1 MEMAPRSDSSSS
13 SVAIDPFTRGSRR
26 RRRRRRLR
34 HQEIRHCQRAASP
47 SLKANPSPARVA
59 VASSAAS
66 TEDIAAFQAVGDGLV
81 GKMYR
86 FRERRR
92 LELQQQQCKSSRRT
106 VEDRGSV
113 ASSEGGKVVSL
124 NGGNCDGST
133 SDVYGAALGR
143 RSRRGG
149 HFWVASAGRPNV
161 LLAVVL
167 FLLAGF
173 CTQSGCDDTEQFQK
187 NSE

>member
-1 MEMAPRSDSSSS
+1 MEMAPRSDSSTG
-13 SVAIDPFTRGSRR
+13 SVAIDPFTRGS
-26 RRRRRRLR
+26 RRRRLR

-47 SLKANPSPARVA
+47 SLKANPSPASSS
-59 VASSAAS
+59 VASA
-66 TEDIAAFQAVGDGLV
+66 EDIAAFQAVEDGLV

-86 FRERRR
+86 FRERR
-92 LELQQQQCKSSRRT
+92 LELQQQRQHHKCKSSRRT
-106 VEDRGSV
+106 VENRGSV
-113 ASSEGGKVVSL
+113 ASSGGGKVVSL
-124 NGGNCDGST
+124 NGGNCEGSA
-133 SDVYGAALGR
+133 SSAGEQASLGG
-143 RSRRGG
+143 RSRRRG